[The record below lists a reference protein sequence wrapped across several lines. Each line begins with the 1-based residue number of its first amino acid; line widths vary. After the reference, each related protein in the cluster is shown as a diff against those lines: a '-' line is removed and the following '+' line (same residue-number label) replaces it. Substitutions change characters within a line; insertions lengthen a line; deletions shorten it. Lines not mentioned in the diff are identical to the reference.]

1 MDARATTVMDN
12 AAEEIKET
20 VLDNE
25 RNPEESEIKDLGWH
39 TDPLYK
45 LGELEKQAMRK
56 LVLFY
61 LVTKSAATLGY
72 MAGRALH
79 LGSLPEGR
87 GLLAAGLAT
96 FGLLHATNLFSGT
109 APWGEEGRSDTEEQ
123 GEVTRC
129 LLPATTSP
137 TVLRQAEANPSKPST
152 SSTPYFGPAAGSK
165 RKKMTQS
172 SYSSDSE

>member
-1 MDARATTVMDN
+1 M
-12 AAEEIKET
+12 
-20 VLDNE
+20 LGNE
-25 RNPEESEIKDLGWH
+25 GNPEESESKDLGWNK
-39 TDPLYK
+39 DK
-45 LGELEKQAMRK
+45 LGELDKQVMRK

-87 GLLAAGLAT
+87 RLLAAGLAT

-129 LLPATTSP
+129 LLPATP
-137 TVLRQAEANPSKPST
+137 PLPVLRQAEANPSKPST

-172 SYSSDSE
+172 SSSSDSE

>member
-96 FGLLHATNLFSGT
+96 FGLLHTTNLYSGT

-129 LLPATTSP
+129 LLPATP
-137 TVLRQAEANPSKPST
+137 PPPVLRQAEANPSKPCT
-152 SSTPYFGPAAGSK
+152 SSTPYSGPAAGPK
-165 RKKMTQS
+165 RKKMKQS
-172 SYSSDSE
+172 SSSSDSE